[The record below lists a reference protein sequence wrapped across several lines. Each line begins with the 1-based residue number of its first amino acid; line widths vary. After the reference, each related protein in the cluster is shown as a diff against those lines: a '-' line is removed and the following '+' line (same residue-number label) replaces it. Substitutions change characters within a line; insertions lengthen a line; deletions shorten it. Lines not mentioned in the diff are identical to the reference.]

1 MFLDKRYVLG
11 NELAE
16 IGNFHIANISMIV
29 KKFHDNDNY
38 SDAKNLGNCTFINSD
53 AELPK
58 HIIKLLHKCTP
69 MNNKLPMTYLTKE
82 LKLNKDKILLALKD
96 YITSTERIGG
106 KEFVVFTDEFVQIF
120 KDKVH
125 YVLNKSETDEALKND
140 YIDGFIQ
147 LSRNNFLVW
156 Y

>member
-16 IGNFHIANISMIV
+16 IGNFNISNISMIV
-29 KKFHDNDNY
+29 KEFHDNDNY
-38 SDAKNLGNCTFINSD
+38 SDAKNLGNCTFLNSD
-53 AELPK
+53 AQLPK

-69 MNNKLPMTYLTKE
+69 MNNKLPMTYIIKEFKTKKDDI
-82 LKLNKDKILLALKD
+82 LKSLSE
-96 YITSTERIGG
+96 YIEDVTTISG
-106 KEFVVFTDEFVQIF
+106 KEFVVFNEDFVNKF
-120 KDKVH
+120 KGKVH
-125 YVLNKSETDEALKND
+125 YILNKSEMQEALDND

-147 LSRNNFLVW
+147 LSRTRFLVW